1 MREQFVFYSILI
13 NKNKLLNWIITYGDY
28 MTHISDLFKLDGKV
42 ALVTGGGRGLGYF
55 SAEGMAEAGADV
67 AICGRDIHGKLD
79 NAVEKLKKTG
89 RDCIPIKCDVTNE
102 VDVKQMAKKIKNYY
116 GKCDI
121 LVNNAGIGDVAPSK
135 SYSLNRWN
143 NMLNTNLT
151 GTFLCCRE
159 IGKLMIRKKSGSIIN
174 FSSENGQVGFSA
186 GMACYATTKIGIIGL
201 SRSLAVEW
209 GRYNIRVN
217 AILPG
222 NMEEG
227 MMEFLKDK
235 NGPMYKAV
243 GPNFL
248 NLTPIKRFGT
258 GDDIK
263 GAIVFLASQASGY
276 ISGAKI
282 VVDGG
287 FTINSGI

>member
-1 MREQFVFYSILI
+1 
-13 NKNKLLNWIITYGDY
+13 
-28 MTHISDLFKLDGKV
+28 MTHITDLFKLDGAV

-55 SAEGMAEAGADV
+55 SAEGLVESGADV

-79 NAVEKLKKTG
+79 DAAEKLKKIG
-89 RDCIPIKCDVTNE
+89 GDCIPIKCDITKE
-102 VDVKQMAKKIKNYY
+102 EDVKQMANKLKEHY

-121 LVNNAGIGDVAPSK
+121 LVNNAGISDMAPSK
-135 SYSLNRWN
+135 TYSLERWKKVID
-143 NMLNTNLT
+143 TNVT

-159 IGKLMIRKKSGSIIN
+159 VGKMMIRQKNGCIIN
-174 FSSENGQVGFSA
+174 ISSLNGQVCFSS
-186 GMACYATTKIGIIGL
+186 GMTAYATSKIGIVGM

-209 GRYNIRVN
+209 GKYNIRVN

-227 MMEFLKDK
+227 MMEFLQDK
-235 NGPMYKAV
+235 NGPMFKMV
-243 GPNFL
+243 GIPLL
-248 NLTPIKRFGT
+248 NLTPMKRFGN

-263 GAIVFLASQASGY
+263 GTVVFLASKAGSY

-282 VVDGG
+282 LVDGG
-287 FTINSGI
+287 ITINAGI